1 MNSRCLIRR
10 DLVWKTKGNIFKSDH
25 LFVTFL
31 LKITF
36 QSVVSKKSQDEIKNF
51 LSYPICLVLL
61 FRPSSRRVEIRLRS
75 KIESTV
81 YGIGYS
87 WARYCMWIIQDWK
100 HKKLNTSANCHPTN
114 EINQRLETIISRKIR
129 DKFFFVWCNI
139 SWQRKGN
146 LEKWCLKAKLKSNIF
161 ISNRTQSQI
170 SVTENRLIL
179 MQQWQSEIITNLRW
193 SISEMKFRI
202 IFTICRQNDK
212 K

>member
-1 MNSRCLIRR
+1 MYSRCQIRK
-10 DLVWKTKGNIFKSDH
+10 DWVWKTKGNIFKSDH

-61 FRPSSRRVEIRLRS
+61 FRPSSPVEIRLRS

-114 EINQRLETIISRKIR
+114 EINQRLEIIISRKICG
-129 DKFFFVWCNI
+129 KKNVFVFFDVILAGSVKAIWRSGVWKQSSTVI
-139 SWQRKGN
+139 SSFLTTHNHKSPLRK
-146 LEKWCLKAKLKSNIF
+146 
-161 ISNRTQSQI
+161 
-170 SVTENRLIL
+170 
-179 MQQWQSEIITNLRW
+179 
-193 SISEMKFRI
+193 SI
-202 IFTICRQNDK
+202 
-212 K
+212 